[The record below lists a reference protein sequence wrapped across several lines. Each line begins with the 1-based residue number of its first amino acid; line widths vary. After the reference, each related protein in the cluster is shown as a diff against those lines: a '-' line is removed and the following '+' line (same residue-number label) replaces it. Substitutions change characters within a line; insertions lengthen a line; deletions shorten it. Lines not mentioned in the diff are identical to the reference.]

1 MSCSCS
7 FLIAWRGVAVICLHR
22 DAALPV
28 SEELGCVQLGCVRV
42 TRLSDRLAMTHYVLV
57 RLFFELH
64 KKSLYILAV
73 SCEIATLPFCQP
85 RAIILYTALAF
96 PAAMAL

>member
-28 SEELGCVQLGCVRV
+28 SEELGCVRV